1 VAGVERHGD
10 LLEGVSV
17 IEATPLLR
25 PPSEAQDIVAD
36 YRHLGL
42 TLGRHPMALLRD
54 RFARHGFL
62 RAEALADCAD
72 GEPVQVAG
80 IVVTRQRPGSANGVN
95 FVTLE
100 DETGYI
106 NLVIWK
112 DLADSERRVLVGA
125 RLMAASGKVQKQG
138 DVIHVVV
145 RELGDYNNLLGELTT
160 VSRDFH

>member
-1 VAGVERHGD
+1 MAGVERQDD
-10 LLEGVSV
+10 LLAGTEVR
-17 IEATPLLR
+17 EATPMLKA
-25 PPSEAQDIVAD
+25 PSEAQDIVAD

-42 TLGRHPMALLRD
+42 TLGRHPMALLRE
-54 RFARHGFL
+54 RFERLGFL
-62 RAEALADCAD
+62 QAELLADCAD
-72 GEPVQVAG
+72 GRPVQVAG

-100 DETGYI
+100 DETGYV

-112 DLADSERRVLVGA
+112 DLAESQRRTLVGA
-125 RLMAASGKVQKQG
+125 RLMAASGHVQRQG

-145 RELGDYNNLLGELTT
+145 RELGDYNDLLGELTT